1 MGQQKD
7 IKEQEGEVHLHGN
20 AQLSGAKERMEPRT
34 GAKIVSDLDDMSDDD
49 DDEDDEDEDEEAHV
63 ENGFGPTERSG
74 RQAAKGRDALPI
86 IIPKFVPS
94 SARGGRD
101 GAQLGKQQV

>member
-34 GAKIVSDLDDMSDDD
+34 GAKIVSDLDDMS
-49 DDEDDEDEDEEAHV
+49 DDEDEDEEAHV